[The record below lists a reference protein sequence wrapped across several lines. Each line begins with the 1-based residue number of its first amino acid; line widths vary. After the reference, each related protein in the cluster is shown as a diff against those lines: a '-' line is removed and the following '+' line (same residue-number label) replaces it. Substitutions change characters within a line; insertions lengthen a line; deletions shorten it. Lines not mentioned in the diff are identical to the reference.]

1 MTNMIRQ
8 FLRQEAAGG
17 LILIF
22 AAVVALIMANT
33 QLQGIYQSF
42 LDVPV
47 SVKIAS
53 LDISKPLLLWINDG
67 LMAVFFL
74 VVGLEVKRELM
85 EGSLAGR
92 DKAVFPAIAALGGML
107 APALIYLMFNGADE
121 VTRQGWAIPAAT
133 DIAFALGVM
142 ALLGN
147 RVPTSLKV
155 FLLALAIIDDLGV
168 IIIIALF
175 YTYEVSVQA
184 LGIAAA
190 AIALLGYMN
199 WRGVGKT
206 SAYLLVG
213 LVLWVCILKSGVHAT
228 LAGVIVGF
236 MIPLHTKD
244 NRSPSES
251 LEHGLH
257 PWVAYLILPIFAFAN
272 AGVSLQGVSF
282 SGLTSLLPLGI
293 ASALF
298 AGKPLGIFVFS
309 WLAVKLGI
317 AKLPDAINFKQIFA
331 VSVLC
336 GIGFTM
342 SIFIASLAFG
352 DADIAL
358 TTYSKLGILL
368 GSTAAAVV
376 GYSLL
381 RVVLPTNKKLSD

>member
-17 LILIF
+17 MILIF
-22 AAVVALIMANT
+22 AAIVALFMANT
-33 QLQGIYQSF
+33 SLQGIYHSF

-53 LDISKPLLLWINDG
+53 LDISKPLLLLINDG
-67 LMAVFFL
+67 LMAIFFL

-107 APALIYLMFNGADE
+107 APALIYLLFNGADE

-142 ALLGN
+142 ALLGP

-175 YTYEVSVQA
+175 YTHEVSVQA
-184 LGIAAA
+184 LAIAAA

-236 MIPLHTKD
+236 MIPLHTQNK
-244 NRSPSES
+244 RSPSES

-257 PWVAYLILPIFAFAN
+257 PWVAYLILPLFAFAN
-272 AGVSLQGVSF
+272 AGVSLQGVSL
-282 SGLTSLLPLGI
+282 SGLTSLLPMGI
-293 ASALF
+293 ASGLF
-298 AGKPLGIFVFS
+298 IGKPLGIFIFS

-317 AKLPDAINFKQIFA
+317 AKLPDTINFKQIFA

-342 SIFIASLAFG
+342 SIFIASLAFEG
-352 DADIAL
+352 ADLAL

-368 GSTAAAVV
+368 GSTSAAIV

-381 RVVLPTNKKLSD
+381 RLVLPANKTAAN

>member
-22 AAVVALIMANT
+22 AAIVALLMANT
-33 QLQGIYQSF
+33 PLQGIYQSF

-47 SVKIAS
+47 SVKVAS

-107 APALIYLMFNGADE
+107 APALIYLLFNGADE

-147 RVPTSLKV
+147 RVPTGLKV

-175 YTYEVSVQA
+175 YTHEVSVQA

-244 NRSPSES
+244 KRSPSES

-257 PWVAYLILPIFAFAN
+257 PWVAYLILPLFAFAN

-293 ASALF
+293 ASGLF
-298 AGKPLGIFVFS
+298 IGKPLGIFIFS

-342 SIFIASLAFG
+342 SIFIASLAFEG
-352 DADIAL
+352 ADLAL

-368 GSTAAAVV
+368 GSTAAAIV

-381 RVVLPTNKKLSD
+381 RLALPANKKAAN

>member
-22 AAVVALIMANT
+22 AATVALFMANSP
-33 QLQGIYQSF
+33 LFSIYQSF

-67 LMAVFFL
+67 LMAIFFL
-74 VVGLEVKRELM
+74 VVGLEVKRELI

-107 APALIYLMFNGADE
+107 APALIYLLFNGADE

-175 YTYEVSVQA
+175 YTHAVSLQA
-184 LGIAAA
+184 LAIAAA
-190 AIALLGYMN
+190 AIALLAYMN
-199 WRGVGKT
+199 WRGVGR
-206 SAYLLVG
+206 
-213 LVLWVCILKSGVHAT
+213 HQ
-228 LAGVIVGF
+228 
-236 MIPLHTKD
+236 P
-244 NRSPSES
+244 
-251 LEHGLH
+251 
-257 PWVAYLILPIFAFAN
+257 
-272 AGVSLQGVSF
+272 
-282 SGLTSLLPLGI
+282 
-293 ASALF
+293 
-298 AGKPLGIFVFS
+298 
-309 WLAVKLGI
+309 
-317 AKLPDAINFKQIFA
+317 
-331 VSVLC
+331 
-336 GIGFTM
+336 
-342 SIFIASLAFG
+342 
-352 DADIAL
+352 
-358 TTYSKLGILL
+358 TYWW
-368 GSTAAAVV
+368 
-376 GYSLL
+376 
-381 RVVLPTNKKLSD
+381 D